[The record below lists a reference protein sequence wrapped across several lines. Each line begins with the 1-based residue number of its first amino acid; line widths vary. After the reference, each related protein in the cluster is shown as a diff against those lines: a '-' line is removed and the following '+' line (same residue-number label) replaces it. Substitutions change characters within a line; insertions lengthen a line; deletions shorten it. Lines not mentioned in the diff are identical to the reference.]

1 MKFIEHLLPHRTP
14 FLMVESIVEYAG
26 GATPTLNAEYR
37 PRSSEPVFS
46 GAELPL
52 YWPSVYVIEGLGQCC
67 SLLSL
72 IWACERNCRAKA
84 LGTESVSTPLMNVEE
99 GAEGAY
105 TLEQLLEISES
116 SAMNVP
122 SGIGMLAS
130 VDIEIVGQVRAGELL
145 RYRVD
150 QTRVL
155 ENLSRFSV
163 QAFVEAQVV
172 AHGTIV
178 GARLGSIL

>member
-1 MKFIEHLLPHRTP
+1 MKFIEHLLPHRAP
-14 FLMVESIVEYAG
+14 FLMVESIVGYMG
-26 GATPTLNAEYR
+26 GDAPILNAEYPLR
-37 PRSSEPVFS
+37 PSEPIFS

-52 YWPSVYVIEGLGQCC
+52 YWPSVYVIEGLSQCC
-67 SLLSL
+67 SLLNL
-72 IWACERNCRAKA
+72 IWTCERIYAANA
-84 LGTESVSTPLMNVEE
+84 LDTGNISAALMNVE
-99 GAEGAY
+99 GADGNY
-105 TLEQLLEISES
+105 TLEQLLEISEGS
-116 SAMNVP
+116 TMNVA
-122 SGIGMLAS
+122 SRIGMLAS

>member
-1 MKFIEHLLPHRTP
+1 MKAIEHLLPHRPP
-14 FLMVESIVEYAG
+14 FLMVESIVEYVG
-26 GATPTLNAEYR
+26 GDAPILNAER
-37 PRSSEPVFS
+37 TIRISEPVFS
-46 GAELPL
+46 GAEPPF
-52 YWPSVYVIEGLGQCC
+52 YWPSVYIIEGLGQCC
-67 SLLSL
+67 SLLNH
-72 IWACERNCRAKA
+72 IWVLERSCAANA
-84 LGTESVSTPLMNVEE
+84 LGADNISAALMNIE
-99 GAEGAY
+99 GADGNY

-116 SAMNVP
+116 STMNVA
-122 SGIGMLAS
+122 SRIGMLAS

-145 RYRVD
+145 RYRVE

-178 GARLGSIL
+178 AAQLGGIL

>member
-1 MKFIEHLLPHRTP
+1 MKFIEHLLPHRAP

-26 GATPTLNAEYR
+26 GSIPTLNAEYSPR
-37 PRSSEPVFS
+37 PSEPVFS

-52 YWPSVYVIEGLGQCC
+52 YWPSVYIIEGLGQCC
-67 SLLSL
+67 SLLNL
-72 IWACERNCRAKA
+72 IWTCERSYAANA
-84 LGTESVSTPLMNVEE
+84 LGADNISAALMNIE
-99 GAEGAY
+99 GADGNY
-105 TLEQLLEISES
+105 TLEQLLEISENS
-116 SAMNVP
+116 TMNVA
-122 SGIGMLAS
+122 SRIGMLAS

-145 RYRVD
+145 RYSVE